1 MKEYSLRGISRIHSK
16 GAGWLVRLYR
26 NGKVISK
33 LFSDGMFGGSDKSLQ
48 AAKEYYRQVQKDFP
62 LEQKPPFREK
72 PLRNNK
78 SGFNGICET
87 YSRTKKGEK
96 IPCWN
101 VSWYSPPNK
110 LRSKKFYFHDEQ
122 ERRQTLKEALKFR
135 KDREVEIL
143 RRAQKGKKAKSGPPL
158 KPARVK

>member
-26 NGKVISK
+26 NAKVISR
-33 LFSDGMFGGSDKSLQ
+33 LFSDGVFGDPDRSLQ
-48 AAKEYYRQVQKDFP
+48 AAKEYYRQAQKEFP
-62 LEQKPPFREK
+62 PEQKPPFREK
-72 PLRNNK
+72 TLRNNR

-87 YSRTKKGEK
+87 FSRTKKGEK
-96 IPCWN
+96 ISCWN
-101 VSWYSPPNK
+101 VSWYNPPNK

-122 ERRQTLKEALKFR
+122 ERRQMLKEALQFR

-143 RRAQKGKKAKSGPPL
+143 RRMQKNKKIKS
-158 KPARVK
+158 

>member
-26 NGKVISK
+26 DAKVISK
-33 LFSDGMFGGSDKSLQ
+33 FFSDGSFGDADKALQ
-48 AAKEYYRQVQKDFP
+48 AAKGYYWQAQKKFP
-62 LEQKPPFREK
+62 PEPKPPFREQ

-87 YSRTKKGEK
+87 FSRTKKGEK

-101 VSWYSPPNK
+101 VSWYNPPNK

-122 ERRQTLKEALKFR
+122 ERRQALKEALKFR
-135 KDREVEIL
+135 KEREAEIL
-143 RRAQKGKKAKSGPPL
+143 KQARKRRA
-158 KPARVK
+158 VKL